1 MVWTVAIDDFF
12 LSFFYPFVYNHN
24 APLWN
29 IMHAPYA
36 HLVTKQGYR
45 IRNYKP

>member
-12 LSFFYPFVYNHN
+12 LSFFYPFVYNN